1 MCSVLI
7 SATISKRISIH
18 FSTEGISHHASYTS
32 KRLSCYDYHLF
43 LYKKIK
49 RSIGYQPL
57 KPRWLF
63 TRMILFSLFAFGLSI
78 FSVIHP
84 FLYGYLIFGI
94 LGGWLLVVFA
104 KKNISF
110 EKRRGKIYFRT
121 HIWVEIILLTLFLSR
136 FLYRVTELYLTSPD
150 LNSLGSYSQ
159 SIGTDPLTIGV
170 FFLIAVYYI
179 GFLLLSSSSAETN
192 SIRTDTVKKKT
203 SLPANRD

>member
-1 MCSVLI
+1 MHFTLQSVYPAMI
-7 SATISKRISIH
+7 II
-18 FSTEGISHHASYTS
+18 F
-32 KRLSCYDYHLF
+32 F

-63 TRMILFSLFAFGLSI
+63 TRIILFSLFAFVLSI
-78 FSVIHP
+78 FSLIHP
-84 FLYGYLIFGI
+84 FLYGYFIMGI
-94 LGGWLLVVFA
+94 LGGWLLVFFA

-110 EKRRGKIYFRT
+110 KKRRGKIYFRT
-121 HIWVEIILLTLFLSR
+121 HIWVEMILLTLFLSR

-179 GFLLLSSSSAETN
+179 GFSSFVIKLSRNELEQHRHNKEKDILA
-192 SIRTDTVKKKT
+192 R
-203 SLPANRD
+203 

>member
-1 MCSVLI
+1 MHLTLQSVYPAMI
-7 SATISKRISIH
+7 II
-18 FSTEGISHHASYTS
+18 F
-32 KRLSCYDYHLF
+32 F

-63 TRMILFSLFAFGLSI
+63 TRIILFSLFAFGLSI
-78 FSVIHP
+78 FSAIHP
-84 FLYGYLIFGI
+84 FLYGYLILGI
-94 LGGWLLVVFA
+94 LGGWLLVFFA

-121 HIWVEIILLTLFLSR
+121 HIWVEVILLTLFLSR

-150 LNSLGSYSQ
+150 LNRLGSYSQ

-170 FFLIAVYYI
+170 CFLIAVYYI
-179 GFLLLSSSSAETN
+179 GFSSFVIKLSRNELEQHEYNKEKDILA
-192 SIRTDTVKKKT
+192 R
-203 SLPANRD
+203 